1 MSTRLSNNVVIDDN
15 PHVQPDDT
23 SSAGANEPALASI
36 VTGTSVSFSQTVS
49 VRVPSF
55 VTRETFEN
63 TDCGRDVTYV
73 DGVDELLDSLES

>member
-1 MSTRLSNNVVIDDN
+1 MSIRLNDNVVIDDN

-23 SSAGANEPALASI
+23 SSVGANEPASATV
-36 VTGTSVSFSQTVS
+36 VTGTTVSFSQMLS

-63 TDCGRDVTYV
+63 TDSGRDVTYV
-73 DGVDELLDSLES
+73 EGVDELLDSLET